1 MDRKQ
6 ILAEAEQCICRD
18 RQDSYGKPE
27 DNFRYIAEFWNIYL
41 GDRVDTKLDA
51 EDVAMMMCLLKI
63 ARIATGEPKAD
74 NYIDLAGYSACAG
87 EIATRGKK

>member
-1 MDRKQ
+1 MNRAEVLQTASDYVTKDREGQ
-6 ILAEAEQCICRD
+6 
-18 RQDSYGKPE
+18 YGKPE

>member
-1 MDRKQ
+1 MKRKEILDQAIKCVCQDR
-6 ILAEAEQCICRD
+6 ENE
-18 RQDSYGKPE
+18 YGSPE
-27 DNFRYIAEFWNIYL
+27 DNFRTIAELWGVYL
-41 GDRVDTKLDA
+41 GYRIEPGIDA

>member
-1 MDRKQ
+1 MR
-6 ILAEAEQCICRD
+6 
-18 RQDSYGKPE
+18 
-27 DNFRYIAEFWNIYL
+27 
-41 GDRVDTKLDA
+41 RVYELERRSETPLDA
-51 EDVAMMMCLLKI
+51 EDVAIMMCLLKI